1 MSNQSGMKDGES
13 SMEQTEILL
22 TIRRQL
28 TMLQSTIDSLKE
40 QSRQKDEEIERLRQ
54 IILNLQRAQ
63 FGQRSEKRTYVLDD
77 GNQQLS
83 LFDTPEKSEEQSS
96 SEPSQNSEREI
107 RVSGHSR
114 KKKRTLEEL
123 CASLPVEERIVDLP
137 DEEKVN
143 ADGHALTCIGQEYIR
158 TELVLERARA
168 KVVKHYRKVYADR
181 ELEQETGYAEVFKPV
196 MPPPLLPHSY
206 ASASVVTD
214 VLMKK
219 YVDAMPLYRQEQM
232 WKRMG
237 VELKRGTMANW
248 VIQVADLYLRPFWK
262 RIRSE
267 LLTQST
273 IHADETVMQVL
284 KEKGKPATSE
294 SRMWVYSSAKRADI
308 QLRCFEYRESRS
320 GKWAKTFLEGFSGV
334 LITDGY
340 SGYNKVQEAERA
352 GCWAH
357 MRRKWLEAMPEGAD
371 AKTCKAAEG
380 YEFCNRLFELEHQ
393 FEELTAEERL
403 IQRKEKSGPVLEAYW
418 KWLNTIARPT
428 GKLKDAVTYA
438 QNQKAHLSAFLE
450 HGEIEISN
458 NQVENAIRPF
468 VIGRKG
474 WLFADTPQ
482 GAEASAIIYSL
493 METAKANSLR
503 LDDYLLHLL
512 SVLPERAEQD
522 KDFEMDDLLPWSE
535 EMKSWFSA
543 VCVPGTTIFLY
554 RGNIERL
561 PNIMDS
567 TTLHHFFSKSP
578 CVPIH
583 ACIIDVNRD
592 CHCDFL
598 SAFYKNFKKALTSSY
613 PNLLCLS

>member
-1 MSNQSGMKDGES
+1 MSNQSGMKEGES

-22 TIRRQL
+22 TIQRQL
-28 TMLQSTIDSLKE
+28 TMLQSTIDSLRE

-54 IILNLQRAQ
+54 IILNLQRTQ

-83 LFDTPEKSEEQSS
+83 LFDTPEKSEEKSNP
-96 SEPSQNSEREI
+96 EPSQNPEKEI
-107 RVSGHSR
+107 CVSGHSR

-123 CASLPVEERIVDLP
+123 CATLPVEERIVDLP
-137 DEEKVN
+137 DEEKAN
-143 ADGHALTCIGQEYIR
+143 ANGQALVCIGQEYIR
-158 TELVLERARA
+158 TELVLERAKA

-181 ELEQETGYAEVFKPV
+181 QLEQETGYSEVFKPV
-196 MPPPLLPHSY
+196 MPPPLLAHSY

-262 RIRSE
+262 RIRRE

-273 IHADETVMQVL
+273 IHADETVMQVH
-284 KEKGKPATSE
+284 KEKDRPNTSE

-340 SGYNKVQEAERA
+340 SGYNKVQGAERA

-380 YEFCNRLFELEHQ
+380 YEFCNRLFELERQ
-393 FEELTAEERL
+393 FEGVTAEERL
-403 IQRKEKSGPVLEAYW
+403 IQRKEKSGPILEAYW
-418 KWLNTIARPT
+418 TWLYTIPRPT

-438 QNQKAHLSAFLE
+438 QNQKAHLCAFLE

-468 VIGRKG
+468 VVGRKG

-512 SVLPERAEQD
+512 SIMPERAEQN

-543 VCVPGTTIFLY
+543 V
-554 RGNIERL
+554 
-561 PNIMDS
+561 
-567 TTLHHFFSKSP
+567 
-578 CVPIH
+578 
-583 ACIIDVNRD
+583 
-592 CHCDFL
+592 
-598 SAFYKNFKKALTSSY
+598 
-613 PNLLCLS
+613 

>member
-1 MSNQSGMKDGES
+1 MSNQSGMKGGAS
-13 SMEQTEILL
+13 SMEQARVLVQILEEL
-22 TIRRQL
+22 RQQNA
-28 TMLQSTIDSLKE
+28 MLQSAMNTLRE

-83 LFDTPEKSEEQSS
+83 LFDTPEKSATPGS
-96 SEPSQNSEREI
+96 SQNPEKGI

-123 CASLPVEERIVDLP
+123 CATLPVEERIVDLP
-137 DEEKVN
+137 DNEKVN
-143 ADGHALTCIGQEYIR
+143 PNGHALTCIGQEYIR
-158 TELVLERARA
+158 TELVLERAKA

-181 ELEQETGYAEVFKPV
+181 QLEQETGYSEVFKPV
-196 MPPPLLPHSY
+196 MPPPLLAHSY

-273 IHADETVMQVL
+273 IHADETVIQVL

-340 SGYNKVQEAERA
+340 SGYNKIQEAERA

-380 YEFCNRLFELEHQ
+380 YEFCNRLFELERQ
-393 FEELTAEERL
+393 FEGRTAEERL
-403 IQRKEKSGPVLEAYW
+403 IQRKEKSGPILEAYW
-418 KWLNTIARPT
+418 TWLNTIPRPT

-468 VIGRKG
+468 VVGRKG

-512 SVLPERAEQD
+512 SVFPERVAQR

-543 VCVPGTTIFLY
+543 V
-554 RGNIERL
+554 
-561 PNIMDS
+561 
-567 TTLHHFFSKSP
+567 
-578 CVPIH
+578 
-583 ACIIDVNRD
+583 
-592 CHCDFL
+592 
-598 SAFYKNFKKALTSSY
+598 
-613 PNLLCLS
+613 

>member
-1 MSNQSGMKDGES
+1 MSNQSGMKGGAS
-13 SMEQTEILL
+13 SMEQARVLVQILEEL
-22 TIRRQL
+22 RQQNA
-28 TMLQSTIDSLKE
+28 MLQSAMNTLRE

-54 IILNLQRAQ
+54 IILNLQHAQ

-83 LFDTPEKSEEQSS
+83 LFDTPEKSEEKSNP
-96 SEPSQNSEREI
+96 EPSQNPEKEI
-107 RVSGHSR
+107 CVSGHSR

-123 CASLPVEERIVDLP
+123 CATLPVEERIVDLP
-137 DEEKVN
+137 DNEKVN
-143 ADGHALTCIGQEYIR
+143 PNGHALTCIGQEYIR
-158 TELVLERARA
+158 TELVLERAKA

-181 ELEQETGYAEVFKPV
+181 QLEQETGYSEVFKPV
-196 MPPPLLPHSY
+196 MPPPLLAHSY

-273 IHADETVMQVL
+273 IHADETVIQVL

-340 SGYNKVQEAERA
+340 SGYNKIQEAERA

-380 YEFCNRLFELEHQ
+380 YEFCNRLFELERQ
-393 FEELTAEERL
+393 FEGRTAEERL
-403 IQRKEKSGPVLEAYW
+403 IQRKEKSGPILEAYW
-418 KWLNTIARPT
+418 TWLNTIPRPT

-468 VIGRKG
+468 VVGRKG

-512 SVLPERAEQD
+512 SVFPERVAQR
-522 KDFEMDDLLPWSE
+522 KDFEMDDLLPWSG

-543 VCVPGTTIFLY
+543 V
-554 RGNIERL
+554 
-561 PNIMDS
+561 
-567 TTLHHFFSKSP
+567 
-578 CVPIH
+578 
-583 ACIIDVNRD
+583 
-592 CHCDFL
+592 
-598 SAFYKNFKKALTSSY
+598 
-613 PNLLCLS
+613 

>member
-1 MSNQSGMKDGES
+1 MSNQSGMKGGAS
-13 SMEQTEILL
+13 SMEQARVLVQILEEL
-22 TIRRQL
+22 RQQNA
-28 TMLQSTIDSLKE
+28 MLQSAMNTLRE

-83 LFDTPEKSEEQSS
+83 LFDTPEKSEEKSNP
-96 SEPSQNSEREI
+96 EPSQNPEKEI
-107 RVSGHSR
+107 CVSGHSR

-123 CASLPVEERIVDLP
+123 CATLPVEERIVDLP
-137 DEEKVN
+137 DNEKVN
-143 ADGHALTCIGQEYIR
+143 PNGHALTCIGQEYIR
-158 TELVLERARA
+158 TELVLERAKA
-168 KVVKHYRKVYADR
+168 KVIKHYRKVYADR
-181 ELEQETGYAEVFKPV
+181 QLEQETGYSEVFKPV
-196 MPPPLLPHSY
+196 MPPPLLAHSY

-273 IHADETVMQVL
+273 IHADETVIQVL

-340 SGYNKVQEAERA
+340 SGYNKIQEAERA

-380 YEFCNRLFELEHQ
+380 YEFCNRLFELERQ
-393 FEELTAEERL
+393 FEGRTAEERL
-403 IQRKEKSGPVLEAYW
+403 IQRKEKSGPILEAYW
-418 KWLNTIARPT
+418 TWLNTIPRPT

-468 VIGRKG
+468 VVGRKG

-543 VCVPGTTIFLY
+543 V
-554 RGNIERL
+554 
-561 PNIMDS
+561 
-567 TTLHHFFSKSP
+567 
-578 CVPIH
+578 
-583 ACIIDVNRD
+583 
-592 CHCDFL
+592 
-598 SAFYKNFKKALTSSY
+598 
-613 PNLLCLS
+613 

>member
-22 TIRRQL
+22 TIQRQL
-28 TMLQSTIDSLKE
+28 TMLQSTIDSLRE

-83 LFDTPEKSEEQSS
+83 LFDTPEKSEEKSNP
-96 SEPSQNSEREI
+96 EPSPNPEREI

-123 CASLPVEERIVDLP
+123 CATLPVEERIVDLP
-137 DEEKVN
+137 DNEKIN
-143 ADGHALTCIGQEYIR
+143 PNGQALTCIGQEYIR

-181 ELEQETGYAEVFKPV
+181 DLEQETGYAEVFKPV

-320 GKWAKTFLEGFSGV
+320 GKWAKTFLEGFSGI

-340 SGYNKVQEAERA
+340 SGYNKVQGAERA
-352 GCWAH
+352 GCWAQSKGQSARDAGRTCAGSGWKRCPKAP
-357 MRRKWLEAMPEGAD
+357 MQRPARLRRA
-371 AKTCKAAEG
+371 
-380 YEFCNRLFELEHQ
+380 
-393 FEELTAEERL
+393 
-403 IQRKEKSGPVLEAYW
+403 
-418 KWLNTIARPT
+418 
-428 GKLKDAVTYA
+428 
-438 QNQKAHLSAFLE
+438 
-450 HGEIEISN
+450 
-458 NQVENAIRPF
+458 
-468 VIGRKG
+468 
-474 WLFADTPQ
+474 
-482 GAEASAIIYSL
+482 
-493 METAKANSLR
+493 
-503 LDDYLLHLL
+503 
-512 SVLPERAEQD
+512 
-522 KDFEMDDLLPWSE
+522 
-535 EMKSWFSA
+535 
-543 VCVPGTTIFLY
+543 
-554 RGNIERL
+554 
-561 PNIMDS
+561 
-567 TTLHHFFSKSP
+567 
-578 CVPIH
+578 
-583 ACIIDVNRD
+583 
-592 CHCDFL
+592 
-598 SAFYKNFKKALTSSY
+598 TSSATG
-613 PNLLCLS
+613 CLSWNASLKG

>member
-1 MSNQSGMKDGES
+1 MSNQSGMKGGAS
-13 SMEQTEILL
+13 SMEQARVLVQILEEL
-22 TIRRQL
+22 RQQNA
-28 TMLQSTIDSLKE
+28 MLQSAMNTLRE

-83 LFDTPEKSEEQSS
+83 LFDTPEKSEEKSNP
-96 SEPSQNSEREI
+96 EPSQNPEKEI
-107 RVSGHSR
+107 CVSGHSR

-123 CASLPVEERIVDLP
+123 CATLPVEERIVDLP
-137 DEEKVN
+137 DNEKVN
-143 ADGHALTCIGQEYIR
+143 PNGHALTCIGQEYIR
-158 TELVLERARA
+158 TELVLERAKA

-181 ELEQETGYAEVFKPV
+181 QLEQETGYSEVFKPV
-196 MPPPLLPHSY
+196 MPPPLLAHSY

-273 IHADETVMQVL
+273 IHADETVIQVL

-340 SGYNKVQEAERA
+340 SGYNKIQEAERA

-380 YEFCNRLFELEHQ
+380 YEFCNRLFELERQ
-393 FEELTAEERL
+393 FEGRTAEERL
-403 IQRKEKSGPVLEAYW
+403 IQRKEKSGPILEAYW
-418 KWLNTIARPT
+418 TWLNTIPRPT

-468 VIGRKG
+468 VVGRKG

-512 SVLPERAEQD
+512 SVFPERVAQR
-522 KDFEMDDLLPWSE
+522 KDFEMDDLLPWSG

-543 VCVPGTTIFLY
+543 VCVLRTTA
-554 RGNIERL
+554 
-561 PNIMDS
+561 
-567 TTLHHFFSKSP
+567 FSVSG
-578 CVPIH
+578 
-583 ACIIDVNRD
+583 DD
-592 CHCDFL
+592 
-598 SAFYKNFKKALTSSY
+598 
-613 PNLLCLS
+613 

>member
-1 MSNQSGMKDGES
+1 MSNQPGMKGGAS
-13 SMEQTEILL
+13 SMEQARVLVQILEEL
-22 TIRRQL
+22 RQQNA
-28 TMLQSTIDSLKE
+28 MLQSAMNTLRE

-83 LFDTPEKSEEQSS
+83 LFDTPEKSEEKSNP
-96 SEPSQNSEREI
+96 EPSQNPEKEI
-107 RVSGHSR
+107 CVSGHSR

-123 CASLPVEERIVDLP
+123 CATLPVEERIVDLP
-137 DEEKVN
+137 DNEKVN
-143 ADGHALTCIGQEYIR
+143 PNGHALTCIGQEYIR
-158 TELVLERARA
+158 TELVLERAKA

-181 ELEQETGYAEVFKPV
+181 QLEQETGYSEVFKPV
-196 MPPPLLPHSY
+196 MPPPLLAHSY

-273 IHADETVMQVL
+273 IHADETVIQVL

-340 SGYNKVQEAERA
+340 SGYNKIQEAEHA

-380 YEFCNRLFELEHQ
+380 YEFCNRLFELERQ
-393 FEELTAEERL
+393 FEGRTAEERL
-403 IQRKEKSGPVLEAYW
+403 IQRKEKSGPILEAYW
-418 KWLNTIARPT
+418 TWLNTIPRPT

-468 VIGRKG
+468 VVGRKG

-512 SVLPERAEQD
+512 SVLPERVAQR
-522 KDFEMDDLLPWSE
+522 KDFEMDDLLPWSG

-543 VCVPGTTIFLY
+543 V
-554 RGNIERL
+554 
-561 PNIMDS
+561 
-567 TTLHHFFSKSP
+567 
-578 CVPIH
+578 
-583 ACIIDVNRD
+583 
-592 CHCDFL
+592 
-598 SAFYKNFKKALTSSY
+598 
-613 PNLLCLS
+613 

>member
-1 MSNQSGMKDGES
+1 MSNQSGMKGGAS
-13 SMEQTEILL
+13 SMEQARVLVQILEEL
-22 TIRRQL
+22 RQQNA
-28 TMLQSTIDSLKE
+28 MLQSAMNTLRE

-83 LFDTPEKSEEQSS
+83 LFDTPEKSEEKSNP
-96 SEPSQNSEREI
+96 EPSQNPEKEI
-107 RVSGHSR
+107 CVSGHSR

-123 CASLPVEERIVDLP
+123 CATLPVEERIVDLP
-137 DEEKVN
+137 DNEKVN
-143 ADGHALTCIGQEYIR
+143 PNGHALTCIGQEYIR
-158 TELVLERARA
+158 TELVLERAKA

-181 ELEQETGYAEVFKPV
+181 QLEQETGYSEVFKPV
-196 MPPPLLPHSY
+196 MPPPLLAHSY

-273 IHADETVMQVL
+273 IHADETVIQVL

-340 SGYNKVQEAERA
+340 SGYNKIQEAERA

-380 YEFCNRLFELEHQ
+380 YEFCNRLFELERQ
-393 FEELTAEERL
+393 FEGRTAEERL
-403 IQRKEKSGPVLEAYW
+403 IQRKEKSGPILEAYW
-418 KWLNTIARPT
+418 TWLNTIPRPT

-468 VIGRKG
+468 VVGRKG

-512 SVLPERAEQD
+512 SVFPERVAQR
-522 KDFEMDDLLPWSE
+522 KDFEMDDLLPWSG
-535 EMKSWFSA
+535 EMKSRFSA
-543 VCVPGTTIFLY
+543 V
-554 RGNIERL
+554 
-561 PNIMDS
+561 
-567 TTLHHFFSKSP
+567 
-578 CVPIH
+578 
-583 ACIIDVNRD
+583 
-592 CHCDFL
+592 
-598 SAFYKNFKKALTSSY
+598 
-613 PNLLCLS
+613 

>member
-13 SMEQTEILL
+13 SMEQTEMLL
-22 TIRRQL
+22 TIQRQL
-28 TMLQSTIDSLKE
+28 TMLQSTIDSLRE

-54 IILNLQRAQ
+54 IILNLQRTQ

-83 LFDTPEKSEEQSS
+83 LFDTPEKSEEKSNP
-96 SEPSQNSEREI
+96 EPSQNPEKEI
-107 RVSGHSR
+107 CVSGHSR

-123 CASLPVEERIVDLP
+123 CATLPVEERIVDLP
-137 DEEKVN
+137 DDEKAN
-143 ADGHALTCIGQEYIR
+143 ANGQALVCIGQEYIR
-158 TELVLERARA
+158 TELVLERAKA

-181 ELEQETGYAEVFKPV
+181 QLEQETGYSEVFKPV
-196 MPPPLLPHSY
+196 MPPPLLAHSY

-320 GKWAKTFLEGFSGV
+320 GKWAQTFLEGFKGV

-340 SGYNKVQEAERA
+340 SGYNKVQEAKRA

-380 YEFCNRLFELEHQ
+380 YEFCNRLFELERQ
-393 FEELTAEERL
+393 FEGLTAEERL
-403 IQRKEKSGPVLEAYW
+403 IQRKEKSGPILEAYW
-418 KWLNTIARPT
+418 TWLYTIPRPT

-468 VIGRKG
+468 VVGRKG

-512 SVLPERAEQD
+512 SILPERAEQR

-543 VCVPGTTIFLY
+543 V
-554 RGNIERL
+554 
-561 PNIMDS
+561 
-567 TTLHHFFSKSP
+567 
-578 CVPIH
+578 
-583 ACIIDVNRD
+583 
-592 CHCDFL
+592 
-598 SAFYKNFKKALTSSY
+598 
-613 PNLLCLS
+613 

>member
-22 TIRRQL
+22 TIQRQL
-28 TMLQSTIDSLKE
+28 TMLQSTINTLRE

-83 LFDTPEKSEEQSS
+83 LFDTPEKSEEKSS

-543 VCVPGTTIFLY
+543 V
-554 RGNIERL
+554 
-561 PNIMDS
+561 
-567 TTLHHFFSKSP
+567 
-578 CVPIH
+578 
-583 ACIIDVNRD
+583 
-592 CHCDFL
+592 
-598 SAFYKNFKKALTSSY
+598 
-613 PNLLCLS
+613 

>member
-13 SMEQTEILL
+13 SMEQTEMLL
-22 TIRRQL
+22 TIQRQL
-28 TMLQSTIDSLKE
+28 TMLQSTIDSLRE

-54 IILNLQRAQ
+54 IILNLQRTQ

-83 LFDTPEKSEEQSS
+83 LFDTPEKSEEKSNP
-96 SEPSQNSEREI
+96 EPSQNPEKEI
-107 RVSGHSR
+107 CVCGHSR

-123 CASLPVEERIVDLP
+123 CATLPVEERIVDLP
-137 DEEKVN
+137 DEEKAN
-143 ADGHALTCIGQEYIR
+143 ANGQALVCIGQEYIR
-158 TELVLERARA
+158 TELVLERAKA

-181 ELEQETGYAEVFKPV
+181 QLEQETGYSEVFKPV
-196 MPPPLLPHSY
+196 MPPPLLAHSY

-273 IHADETVMQVL
+273 IHADETVMQVH
-284 KEKGKPATSE
+284 KEKDRPDTSE

-340 SGYNKVQEAERA
+340 SGYNKVQGAERA

-371 AKTCKAAEG
+371 AKTGKAAEG
-380 YEFCNRLFELEHQ
+380 YEFCNRLFELERQ
-393 FEELTAEERL
+393 FEGLTAEERL
-403 IQRKEKSGPVLEAYW
+403 IQRKEKSGPILEAYW
-418 KWLNTIARPT
+418 TWLNTIPRPT

-468 VIGRKG
+468 VVGRKG

-512 SVLPERAEQD
+512 SILPQRAEQN
-522 KDFEMDDLLPWSE
+522 KDFEIDDLLPWSE

-543 VCVPGTTIFLY
+543 V
-554 RGNIERL
+554 
-561 PNIMDS
+561 
-567 TTLHHFFSKSP
+567 
-578 CVPIH
+578 
-583 ACIIDVNRD
+583 
-592 CHCDFL
+592 
-598 SAFYKNFKKALTSSY
+598 
-613 PNLLCLS
+613 

>member
-22 TIRRQL
+22 AIRRQL

-83 LFDTPEKSEEQSS
+83 LFDTPEKSEEKSS

-543 VCVPGTTIFLY
+543 V
-554 RGNIERL
+554 
-561 PNIMDS
+561 
-567 TTLHHFFSKSP
+567 
-578 CVPIH
+578 
-583 ACIIDVNRD
+583 
-592 CHCDFL
+592 
-598 SAFYKNFKKALTSSY
+598 
-613 PNLLCLS
+613 

>member
-1 MSNQSGMKDGES
+1 MSNQSGMKGGAS
-13 SMEQTEILL
+13 GMEQAKVPVQILEEL
-22 TIRRQL
+22 RQQNI
-28 TMLQSTIDSLKE
+28 MLQSTMDTLRK
-40 QSRQKDEEIERLRQ
+40 QSRQKDEEIERLQQ

-63 FGQRSEKRTYVLDD
+63 FGQRSEKQRYVLDD
-77 GNQQLS
+77 GTQQLS
-83 LFDTPEKSEEQSS
+83 LFDMQTETPAP
-96 SEPSQNSEREI
+96 EPSPHSEKEI
-107 RVSGHSR
+107 HVSGHSR

-137 DEEKVN
+137 EDEKVN
-143 ADGHALTCIGQEYIR
+143 ANGHALACIGQEYIR
-158 TELVLERARA
+158 TELVLERAKA
-168 KVVKHYRKVYADR
+168 KVVKHYRKVYADH
-181 ELEQETGYAEVFKPV
+181 ELEQETGYSEVFKPV
-196 MPPPLLPHSY
+196 MPPPLLAHSY

-273 IHADETVMQVL
+273 IHADETVIQVL

-340 SGYNKVQEAERA
+340 SGYNKVQDAKRA

-371 AKTCKAAEG
+371 AKTCKAAQG
-380 YEFCNRLFELEHQ
+380 YEFCNRLFELERQ
-393 FEELTAEERL
+393 FEGLTTEERL
-403 IQRKEKSGPVLEAYW
+403 IQRKEKSGPILEAYW
-418 KWLNTIARPT
+418 TWLYTIPRPT

-468 VIGRKG
+468 VVGRKG
-474 WLFADTPQ
+474 GLFADTPQ
-482 GAEASAIIYSL
+482 GAEASALIYSL
-493 METAKANSLR
+493 METAKANHLR

-512 SVLPERAEQD
+512 SILPERAEQR

-543 VCVPGTTIFLY
+543 V
-554 RGNIERL
+554 
-561 PNIMDS
+561 
-567 TTLHHFFSKSP
+567 
-578 CVPIH
+578 
-583 ACIIDVNRD
+583 
-592 CHCDFL
+592 
-598 SAFYKNFKKALTSSY
+598 
-613 PNLLCLS
+613 

>member
-22 TIRRQL
+22 TIQRQL
-28 TMLQSTIDSLKE
+28 TMLQSTIDSLRE

-54 IILNLQRAQ
+54 IILNLQRTQ

-83 LFDTPEKSEEQSS
+83 LFDTPEKSEEKSNP
-96 SEPSQNSEREI
+96 EPSQNPEKEI
-107 RVSGHSR
+107 CVSGHSR

-123 CASLPVEERIVDLP
+123 CATLPVEERIVDLP
-137 DEEKVN
+137 DEEKAN
-143 ADGHALTCIGQEYIR
+143 ANGQALVCIGQEYIR
-158 TELVLERARA
+158 TELVLERAKA

-181 ELEQETGYAEVFKPV
+181 QLEQETGYSEVFKPV
-196 MPPPLLPHSY
+196 MPPPLLAHSY

-273 IHADETVMQVL
+273 IHADETVMQVH
-284 KEKGKPATSE
+284 KEKDRPDTSE
-294 SRMWVYSSAKRADI
+294 SRMWVYSSAKRADN

-320 GKWAKTFLEGFSGV
+320 GKWAKNFLEGFSGV

-340 SGYNKVQEAERA
+340 SGYNKVQGAERA

-357 MRRKWLEAMPEGAD
+357 MRRKWLDGMPEGAD
-371 AKTCKAAEG
+371 ATTCNAVKG
-380 YEFCNRLFELEHQ
+380 YEFCNQLFELEQ
-393 FEELTAEERL
+393 AFEKLSAEERL
-403 IQRKEKSGPVLEAYW
+403 IRRKEKSGPVVEAYW
-418 KWLNTIARPT
+418 TWLNTIPRPT
-428 GKLKDAVTYA
+428 GKLKDAITYA
-438 QNQKAHLSAFLE
+438 QNQKAHLCAFLE

-468 VIGRKG
+468 VVGRKG

-493 METAKANSLR
+493 METAKANNLR

-512 SVLPERAEQD
+512 SVLPERAEQS
-522 KDFEMDDLLPWSE
+522 KDFEVDDLLPWSE
-535 EMKSWFSA
+535 EMRSWLSA
-543 VCVPGTTIFLY
+543 V
-554 RGNIERL
+554 
-561 PNIMDS
+561 
-567 TTLHHFFSKSP
+567 
-578 CVPIH
+578 
-583 ACIIDVNRD
+583 
-592 CHCDFL
+592 
-598 SAFYKNFKKALTSSY
+598 
-613 PNLLCLS
+613 

>member
-1 MSNQSGMKDGES
+1 MSNQSGMNGGAS
-13 SMEQTEILL
+13 SMEQARVLVQILEEL
-22 TIRRQL
+22 RQQNA
-28 TMLQSTIDSLKE
+28 MLQSAMNTLRE

-83 LFDTPEKSEEQSS
+83 LFDTPEKSEEKSNP
-96 SEPSQNSEREI
+96 EPSQNPEKEI
-107 RVSGHSR
+107 CVSGHSR

-123 CASLPVEERIVDLP
+123 CATLPVEERIVDLP
-137 DEEKVN
+137 DNEKVN
-143 ADGHALTCIGQEYIR
+143 PNGHALTCIGQEYIR
-158 TELVLERARA
+158 TELVLERAKA

-181 ELEQETGYAEVFKPV
+181 QLEQETGYSEVFKPV
-196 MPPPLLPHSY
+196 MPPPLLAHSY

-273 IHADETVMQVL
+273 IHADETVIQVL

-340 SGYNKVQEAERA
+340 SGYNKIQEAERA

-380 YEFCNRLFELEHQ
+380 YEFCNRLFELERQ
-393 FEELTAEERL
+393 FEGRTAEERL
-403 IQRKEKSGPVLEAYW
+403 IQRKEKSGPILEAYW
-418 KWLNTIARPT
+418 TWLNTIPRPT

-468 VIGRKG
+468 VVGRKG

-512 SVLPERAEQD
+512 SVFPERVAQR
-522 KDFEMDDLLPWSE
+522 KDFEMDDLLPWSG
-535 EMKSWFSA
+535 EMKSRFSA
-543 VCVPGTTIFLY
+543 V
-554 RGNIERL
+554 
-561 PNIMDS
+561 
-567 TTLHHFFSKSP
+567 
-578 CVPIH
+578 
-583 ACIIDVNRD
+583 
-592 CHCDFL
+592 
-598 SAFYKNFKKALTSSY
+598 
-613 PNLLCLS
+613 

>member
-13 SMEQTEILL
+13 SMEQTEMLL

-83 LFDTPEKSEEQSS
+83 LFDTPEKSEEKSS

-543 VCVPGTTIFLY
+543 V
-554 RGNIERL
+554 
-561 PNIMDS
+561 
-567 TTLHHFFSKSP
+567 
-578 CVPIH
+578 
-583 ACIIDVNRD
+583 
-592 CHCDFL
+592 
-598 SAFYKNFKKALTSSY
+598 
-613 PNLLCLS
+613 

>member
-13 SMEQTEILL
+13 SMEQTEMLL
-22 TIRRQL
+22 TIQRQL
-28 TMLQSTIDSLKE
+28 TMLQSTIDSLRE

-54 IILNLQRAQ
+54 IILNLQRTQ

-83 LFDTPEKSEEQSS
+83 LFDTPEKSEEKSS

-543 VCVPGTTIFLY
+543 V
-554 RGNIERL
+554 
-561 PNIMDS
+561 
-567 TTLHHFFSKSP
+567 
-578 CVPIH
+578 
-583 ACIIDVNRD
+583 
-592 CHCDFL
+592 
-598 SAFYKNFKKALTSSY
+598 
-613 PNLLCLS
+613 

>member
-1 MSNQSGMKDGES
+1 MSNQSGMKGGAS
-13 SMEQTEILL
+13 SMEQARVLVQILEEL
-22 TIRRQL
+22 RQQNA
-28 TMLQSTIDSLKE
+28 MLQSTMNTLRE

-54 IILNLQRAQ
+54 IILNLQRTQ

-83 LFDTPEKSEEQSS
+83 LFDTPEKSEEKSNP
-96 SEPSQNSEREI
+96 EPSQNPEKEI
-107 RVSGHSR
+107 CVSGHSR

-123 CASLPVEERIVDLP
+123 CATLPVEERIVDLP
-137 DEEKVN
+137 DEEKAN
-143 ADGHALTCIGQEYIR
+143 ANGQALVCIGQEYIR
-158 TELVLERARA
+158 TELVLERAKA

-181 ELEQETGYAEVFKPV
+181 QLEQETGYSEVFKPV
-196 MPPPLLPHSY
+196 MPPPLLAHSY

-273 IHADETVMQVL
+273 IHADETVIQVL

-340 SGYNKVQEAERA
+340 SGYNKVQGAERA

-380 YEFCNRLFELEHQ
+380 YEFCNRLFELERQ
-393 FEELTAEERL
+393 FEGRTAEERL
-403 IQRKEKSGPVLEAYW
+403 IQRKEKSGPILEAYW
-418 KWLNTIARPT
+418 TWLYTIPRPT

-468 VIGRKG
+468 VVGRKG

-512 SVLPERAEQD
+512 SIMPERAEQN

-543 VCVPGTTIFLY
+543 V
-554 RGNIERL
+554 
-561 PNIMDS
+561 
-567 TTLHHFFSKSP
+567 
-578 CVPIH
+578 
-583 ACIIDVNRD
+583 
-592 CHCDFL
+592 
-598 SAFYKNFKKALTSSY
+598 
-613 PNLLCLS
+613 

>member
-1 MSNQSGMKDGES
+1 MKGGES
-13 SMEQTEILL
+13 SMEQTEMLL
-22 TIRRQL
+22 AIQQQL
-28 TMLQSTIDSLKE
+28 TMLQSTIDTLRE

-83 LFDTPEKSEEQSS
+83 MFDTPKKSEETPVP
-96 SEPSQNSEREI
+96 EPSQNPEKEI

-137 DEEKVN
+137 DDEKAN
-143 ADGHALTCIGQEYIR
+143 ANGHALVCIGQEYIR
-158 TELVLERARA
+158 TELVLERAKA

-181 ELEQETGYAEVFKPV
+181 ELEQETGYSEVFMPV
-196 MPPPLLPHSY
+196 MPPPLLAHSY
-206 ASASVVTD
+206 ASASVVAD

-273 IHADETVMQVL
+273 IHADETVMQVH
-284 KEKGKPATSE
+284 KEKGRPDTSE
-294 SRMWVYSSAKRADI
+294 SRMWVYSSAKRASI

-320 GKWAKTFLEGFSGV
+320 GKWAKDFLEGFHGV

-340 SGYNKVQEAERA
+340 SGYNKVEDAEHA

-357 MRRKWLEAMPEGAD
+357 MRRKWLEAIPEGAD
-371 AKTCKAAEG
+371 AKTCNAAQG
-380 YEFCNRLFELEHQ
+380 YEFCNRLFELERQ
-393 FEELTAEERL
+393 FEKLTAKERL
-403 IQRKEKSGPVLEAYW
+403 MQRKEKSSPVLEAYW
-418 KWLNTIARPT
+418 TWLNTIPRPT

-438 QNQKAHLSAFLE
+438 QNQKAHLCAFLE

-493 METAKANSLR
+493 METAKANNLR

-512 SVLPERAEQD
+512 SILPERAEQS
-522 KDFEMDDLLPWSE
+522 KDFEIEDLLPWSE
-535 EMKSWFSA
+535 EMKSWFPA
-543 VCVPGTTIFLY
+543 V
-554 RGNIERL
+554 
-561 PNIMDS
+561 
-567 TTLHHFFSKSP
+567 
-578 CVPIH
+578 
-583 ACIIDVNRD
+583 
-592 CHCDFL
+592 
-598 SAFYKNFKKALTSSY
+598 
-613 PNLLCLS
+613 

>member
-1 MSNQSGMKDGES
+1 MSNQSGMKGGES

-22 TIRRQL
+22 TIQRQL
-28 TMLQSTIDSLKE
+28 TMLQSTIDSLRE

-83 LFDTPEKSEEQSS
+83 LFDTPEKSEEKSNP
-96 SEPSQNSEREI
+96 EPSQNPEKEI
-107 RVSGHSR
+107 CVSGHSR

-123 CASLPVEERIVDLP
+123 CATLPVEERIVDLP
-137 DEEKVN
+137 DEEKAN
-143 ADGHALTCIGQEYIR
+143 ANGQALVCIGQEYIR
-158 TELVLERARA
+158 TELILERAKA

-181 ELEQETGYAEVFKPV
+181 QLEQETGYSEVFKPV
-196 MPPPLLPHSY
+196 MPPPLLAHSY

-237 VELKRGTMANW
+237 VELKRSTMANW

-273 IHADETVMQVL
+273 IHADETVIQVL

-380 YEFCNRLFELEHQ
+380 YEFCNRLFELERQ
-393 FEELTAEERL
+393 FEGLTTEERL
-403 IQRKEKSGPVLEAYW
+403 IQRKEKSGPILEAYW
-418 KWLNTIARPT
+418 TWLNTIARPT

-468 VIGRKG
+468 VVGRKG

-512 SVLPERAEQD
+512 SIMPERAEQN
-522 KDFEMDDLLPWSE
+522 KDFEIDDLLPWSE

-543 VCVPGTTIFLY
+543 V
-554 RGNIERL
+554 
-561 PNIMDS
+561 
-567 TTLHHFFSKSP
+567 
-578 CVPIH
+578 
-583 ACIIDVNRD
+583 
-592 CHCDFL
+592 
-598 SAFYKNFKKALTSSY
+598 
-613 PNLLCLS
+613 